1 MNKYPSSV
9 YKIRFTDCDL
19 FGHLNNARYIDYFMN
34 AREDHLSDHYQLS
47 LNEFYQQGISWL
59 VSGHQISYIKPA
71 AYNENVMISS
81 HLIQAGSQ
89 SLLVEMQMLD
99 EQQRK
104 LKALLWTRFV
114 PVNIKTGKKENH
126 TDAFMQFAQS
136 IVTADVDIAAGYE
149 QRLGQV
155 LGNIKQQQTA

>member
-1 MNKYPSSV
+1 MNKYLSSV
-9 YKIRFTDCDL
+9 YKIRFSDCDL

-59 VSGHQISYIKPA
+59 VSGHQVSYIRPA
-71 AYNENVMISS
+71 VYNEKVVISS
-81 HLIQAGSQ
+81 HLVQANAE

-99 EQQRK
+99 ERQSR

-126 TDAFMQFAQS
+126 TGSFMQFAQS
-136 IVTADVDIAAGYE
+136 IVTNDFDIADGYE
-149 QRLGQV
+149 HRLSHV
-155 LGNIKQQQTA
+155 LDKIKREQMA